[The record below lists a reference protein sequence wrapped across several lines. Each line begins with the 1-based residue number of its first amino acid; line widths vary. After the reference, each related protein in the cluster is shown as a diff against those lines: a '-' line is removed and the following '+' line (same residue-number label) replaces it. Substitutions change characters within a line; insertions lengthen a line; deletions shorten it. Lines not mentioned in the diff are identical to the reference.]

1 MHIIRRA
8 ALTAAATALIGA
20 AAPSHAGPAYITVGE
35 AAHALLAEVAPQARE
50 HSAADVPVMLPAAR
64 GSRAL
69 AAGRERVRVVEID
82 EARLPALSQAVHE
95 RLHRCGGFVHHD
107 SLAEAL
113 ATLHRLQQPAAGAAT
128 PSYAIDDS
136 STVTPLLA
144 QMQDS
149 QILATIERLSQF
161 QNRYYT
167 SSHGQAASDWL
178 ASTWRSL
185 AGGRTDVQVTQ
196 VQHRGWPQ
204 KSVSLLIRGSV
215 KPQERIVLGG
225 HLDSIASPAGN
236 EVRAPGADDDASGVA
251 TLTEVIRVL
260 MAANFR
266 PTRSVEFIAYAAEE
280 VGLRGSA
287 QIAAR
292 YARQK
297 QAVLGVLQLDMTAYQ
312 GDATDLWIF
321 TDYTHAAQN
330 QFVADLAAQY
340 LPELTVG
347 FDRCGYACSDH
358 ASWTQRGFAAS
369 FPFEA
374 SDAHYNKAI
383 HTAADTT
390 ATFGNHAR
398 HALKFGKLAL
408 SYAVELGSD

>member
-1 MHIIRRA
+1 M
-8 ALTAAATALIGA
+8 
-20 AAPSHAGPAYITVGE
+20 
-35 AAHALLAEVAPQARE
+35 
-50 HSAADVPVMLPAAR
+50 
-64 GSRAL
+64 
-69 AAGRERVRVVEID
+69 
-82 EARLPALSQAVHE
+82 
-95 RLHRCGGFVHHD
+95 
-107 SLAEAL
+107 
-113 ATLHRLQQPAAGAAT
+113 
-128 PSYAIDDS
+128 
-136 STVTPLLA
+136 
-144 QMQDS
+144 
-149 QILATIERLSQF
+149 
-161 QNRYYT
+161 
-167 SSHGQAASDWL
+167 
-178 ASTWRSL
+178 
-185 AGGRTDVQVTQ
+185 
-196 VQHRGWPQ
+196 
-204 KSVSLLIRGSV
+204 
-215 KPQERIVLGG
+215 
-225 HLDSIASPAGN
+225 
-236 EVRAPGADDDASGVA
+236 
-251 TLTEVIRVL
+251 
-260 MAANFR
+260 
-266 PTRSVEFIAYAAEE
+266 
-280 VGLRGSA
+280 GLRGSA